1 MAAAAAGKICKIE
14 IGKCL
19 LFVTL
24 LTSVC
29 FRAVRS
35 DEASAAA
42 APDANHPPP
51 TTEPETSTG
60 CPPPDL
66 KISRP
71 RKNYATTE
79 APFVTFETTQIYLPQ
94 DFTTADFEFVDGK
107 KSAVAGISLDNQE
120 AQLTHDD
127 TPFWWEMGIQNAEAR
142 ESLAAASFP
151 GSSYKNRARRDIRR
165 RPAHRFRR
173 SALSDGPYGQDVLHQ
188 EQTSV
193 IVIDNVF
200 NENDSDHSVFDN
212 VFLNGN
218 QLLDGSEGPDSE
230 DKEDRYVDKNEIG
243 EVLEAEVED
252 DGHGGVAG
260 VMTRVKRKSGKT
272 TGALSRAKGSGG
284 DSGGSKSI
292 TRHNKQDHS
301 DDTEQEDR
309 GAKGR
314 TSEDATPLL
323 QGLPDQG
330 DSMVRGKRKSGKA
343 TGALSRPKGGSD
355 SGSKSINRNSNKGN
369 FDEDGS
375 FVPPLPDSR
384 ENPDREE
391 SSEEIE
397 ESPELHQFREVSE
410 VRFQGEVGPLG
421 GHRLCKIQCVK
432 GHWVGPVC
440 AMNEHEQD
448 ENGQMKFEPLYK
460 RCVVDHIP
468 PHLLLSYKNVSV
480 TLGWDLPH
488 GHTLQARC
496 RDLGL
501 YKLLGETKVLC
512 SNGLWAPKMP
522 SCVPTTL
529 LTNYSDDSPPSIRIK
544 VGVGSAAY
552 EPSGVLAVL
561 PTSTMHLDCMY
572 PRRRG
577 SPEWT
582 WTGWFRQYLTG
593 WSAVPE
599 EKASRYRLT
608 IKDIQ
613 AQDSGTYTCAS
624 PRGLTNSI
632 VIVVAVSQ
640 CAALTEPRPPLS
652 LRLEGI
658 KLGQR
663 ALYRCPL
670 GYSLQGTANATCLA
684 SGNWSSP
691 QPNCHPIQCPPLFL
705 EDPHLSLVELNT
717 SAWGRAVFRCAWG
730 YRLSGPPGLECEP
743 NGHWSGP
750 IPRCRAIQCP
760 QPLIPLNG
768 RIDGTSGLNTFGRN
782 NRYAVGALV
791 TFSCTEGHLLVGE
804 ASIVCTETGFWS
816 HPPPFCKA
824 QCPYPGDPPNG
835 LIAPLKFHYDPGDY
849 LTVQCRP
856 GFVEHGAN
864 GGPPERPR
872 CTPEGDWSGP
882 VPQCRSYEEI

>member
-1 MAAAAAGKICKIE
+1 MPRTVANISSLTAKACKIE

-29 FRAVRS
+29 FRATLS
-35 DEASAAA
+35 DDASSSSDPQHSAST
-42 APDANHPPP
+42 N
-51 TTEPETSTG
+51 EPETEIG
-60 CPPPDL
+60 CPPPDF
-66 KISRP
+66 KISRS
-71 RKNYATTE
+71 RKNFPTTE

-94 DFTTADFEFVDGK
+94 DFTTADFEFVDAK
-107 KSAVAGISLDNQE
+107 KSASVAEGALLNSQN
-120 AQLTHDD
+120 AQLHDSHD

-142 ESLAAASFP
+142 ESLAAVSFP
-151 GSSYKNRARRDIRR
+151 SYKQRAKRGLRRS
-165 RPAHRFRR
+165 HRVRR
-173 SALSDGPYGQDVLHQ
+173 SAIDTLGQDNLLLHQ
-188 EQTSV
+188 ELTPVVV
-193 IVIDNVF
+193 INNIF

-212 VFLNGN
+212 VFLSGK
-218 QLLDGSEGPDSE
+218 QL
-230 DKEDRYVDKNEIG
+230 DKELDEEKDHYVDQNEIG
-243 EVLEAEVED
+243 EVLETEVV
-252 DGHGGVAG
+252 DGRGVK
-260 VMTRVKRKSGKT
+260 TRVKRKSGKT
-272 TGALSRAKGSGG
+272 TGALSRAKGSGS
-284 DSGGSKSI
+284 DSGSKSI
-292 TRHNKQDHS
+292 TRHNKQG
-301 DDTEQEDR
+301 QY
-309 GAKGR
+309 
-314 TSEDATPLL
+314 
-323 QGLPDQG
+323 
-330 DSMVRGKRKSGKA
+330 
-343 TGALSRPKGGSD
+343 
-355 SGSKSINRNSNKGN
+355 
-369 FDEDGS
+369 DEDGS
-375 FVPPLPDSR
+375 YVPPLPDSH
-384 ENPDREE
+384 EGPDEE
-391 SSEEIE
+391 KESEEIE

-410 VRFQGEVGPLG
+410 VRFPGEVGPLG

-432 GHWVGPVC
+432 GHWVGPLC

-448 ENGQMKFEPLYK
+448 ENGQLKFEPLYK

-480 TLGWDLPH
+480 TIGWDLPH

-512 SNGLWAPKMP
+512 SNGMWAPKMP

-561 PTSTMHLDCMY
+561 PTSTIHLDCMY

-613 AQDSGTYTCAS
+613 SQDSGTYTCAS

-632 VIVVAVSQ
+632 VIVVAISQ
-640 CAALTEPRPPLS
+640 CSTLLEPKPPLS

-691 QPNCHPIQCPPLFL
+691 TPNCHPIQCPPLFL

-760 QPLIPLNG
+760 QPLVPING
-768 RIDGTSGLNTFGRN
+768 RIDGTSGLNTFGQR
-782 NRYAVGALV
+782 RYAVGALV

-864 GGPPERPR
+864 GGPLARPR